1 MIFLFFPYFLHFP
14 KPIFAERNGK
24 NGRANLSGH
33 HNPMARVITGP
44 REWLE
49 CVWRDRLRREH
60 DFHLQNVHRELFSD
74 VQHDARHESIFSESA
89 PCLTPAEKT
98 QKAQKVYE
106 VGDAHQ
112 WRHAQGDQECQGDH
126 GDCGDH
132 SDHGD
137 DEDMEEDRRTQK
149 CIHDKPRGGSFD
161 LYTIERDIRPKRKS
175 RKKRTL
181 PRSNRRC
188 V

>member
-1 MIFLFFPYFLHFP
+1 
-14 KPIFAERNGK
+14 
-24 NGRANLSGH
+24 
-33 HNPMARVITGP
+33 MARVITGP

-74 VQHDARHESIFSESA
+74 MQHDARHESIFSESA

-98 QKAQKVYE
+98 QKAQKVHEVHE

-112 WRHAQGDQECQGDH
+112 WRDARGDQECQGDYGDEGDC

-132 SDHGD
+132 GDHGD
-137 DEDMEEDRRTQK
+137 HNDYEDVEEDRRTQK
-149 CIHDKPRGGSFD
+149 YMHDKQRGGSFEI
-161 LYTIERDIRPKRKS
+161 YTIERDIRSKRKS
-175 RKKRTL
+175 RKKRKL